1 MLQIERSTDAPVT
14 DEDGNAWFD
23 RRCYEADDKCAWS
36 PAPFGDGGTGT
47 NSDGITL

>member
-23 RRCYEADDKCAWS
+23 RRGYEWS
-36 PAPFGDGGTGT
+36 
-47 NSDGITL
+47 NSPSGCVKTR